1 MDIPVA
7 VSLSRP
13 PNTMKELVM
22 KINVGSIDR
31 AVRVVLGL
39 VLIALFFILDGDLR
53 YIGLIG
59 IIPLAT
65 AAMRSC
71 PLYSVLGM
79 STCPAENRAK

>member
-1 MDIPVA
+1 
-7 VSLSRP
+7 
-13 PNTMKELVM
+13 M

>member
-1 MDIPVA
+1 
-7 VSLSRP
+7 
-13 PNTMKELVM
+13 M

-31 AVRVVLGL
+31 VVRVILGL
-39 VLIALFFILDGDLR
+39 ALLSLLFILDGNAR

-79 STCPAENRAK
+79 STCPAEARAKAR